1 MTLEH
6 GLIRIWCLS
15 LFAVLL
21 LFLRAS
27 ARTFKR
33 TVMVIQK
40 DGGKSSFLK
49 YFCCYIFGFLFG
61 LCLVLRICAFAGV
74 ISFPVKIFP
83 TSASEILLVFGA
95 QLKFSLS
102 HLYFANHTSPMI
114 THSASELIA
123 LTSATQSQLP
133 CNVVFYYLLF
143 NFPHICPI
151 RLYSWCS
158 HRWWFS
164 LCSAPHFA

>member
-1 MTLEH
+1 MTSEH
-6 GLIRIWCLS
+6 GLVRIWCLP

-27 ARTFKR
+27 AREFKR
-33 TVMVIQK
+33 TIVAAQK
-40 DGGKSSFLK
+40 DGGKSSSFF
-49 YFCCYIFGFLFG
+49 YFCCCIYGFLLG
-61 LCLVLRICAFAGV
+61 LWYLGFVPLLESPS
-74 ISFPVKIFP
+74 SFKIFP

-102 HLYFANHTSPMI
+102 QSYFANHTNPMI

-123 LTSATQSQLP
+123 LTSTTQNQLP
-133 CNVVFYYLLF
+133 CNAVFYYLLF
-143 NFPHICPI
+143 NFPHTCPI

-158 HRWWFS
+158 QMMI
-164 LCSAPHFA
+164 